1 MIDDLVRD
9 PAGAV
14 QMLLLMVPGLLLAV
28 TVHEVAH
35 GWVADRLGDPT
46 ARLAGRLTLNPLPHI
61 DPLGALAFVLAG
73 FGWAR
78 PVPVDARNLR
88 RPVRDMACVAVAG
101 PLSNFALAFVG
112 LVLLVLTSRLVES
125 PFVARPV
132 AGMLRYVYTFNLGL
146 AIFNLIPLPPL
157 DGGHFLPYFFPRRS
171 LAAPGAAGA
180 VRPAHPPAARLLRRH
195 PLHRRAPL
203 RPGQRPLPHGAARA
217 PLGRRRPPPGAV
229 GPGKHERARIS
240 RSGPFVVK
248 APATTY
254 SPAPLPAQYHRP
266 WRA

>member
-1 MIDDLVRD
+1 MIDDLLRD

-35 GWVADRLGDPT
+35 GWVAERLGDPT

-78 PVPVDARNLR
+78 PVPVNARNLR
-88 RPVRDMACVAVAG
+88 RPVRDMACVAAAG
-101 PLSNFALAFVG
+101 PLSNFLVAFLG
-112 LVLLVLTSRLVES
+112 LVLLVLTSRLVDA

-171 LAAPGAAGA
+171 WPLL
-180 VRPAHPPAARLLRRH
+180 ARLEQYG
-195 PLHRRAPL
+195 PLIL
-203 RPGQRPLPHGAARA
+203 LLLVFSGATRYI
-217 PLGRRRPPPGAV
+217 V
-229 GPGKHERARIS
+229 GPLFGLVNALYLTALRA
-240 RSGPFVVK
+240 
-248 APATTY
+248 
-254 SPAPLPAQYHRP
+254 LL
-266 WRA
+266 

>member
-1 MIDDLVRD
+1 MIDDLLRD

-35 GWVADRLGDPT
+35 GWVAERLGDPT

-78 PVPVDARNLR
+78 PVPVNARNLR
-88 RPVRDMACVAVAG
+88 RPVRDMACVAAAG
-101 PLSNFALAFVG
+101 PVSNFVVAFFG
-112 LVLLVLTSRLVES
+112 LVLLVLTARLVDS

-132 AGMLRYVYTFNLGL
+132 TGMLRFVYTFNLGL

-171 LAAPGAAGA
+171 WPLLARLEQYGPLILLLLVFSGATRYIVGPLFGLANALYLAA
-180 VRPAHPPAARLLRRH
+180 LRS
-195 PLHRRAPL
+195 L
-203 RPGQRPLPHGAARA
+203 
-217 PLGRRRPPPGAV
+217 
-229 GPGKHERARIS
+229 
-240 RSGPFVVK
+240 F
-248 APATTY
+248 
-254 SPAPLPAQYHRP
+254 
-266 WRA
+266 

>member
-1 MIDDLVRD
+1 MIDDFLRD

-14 QMLLLMVPGLLLAV
+14 QVLLLMIPGLLLAV

-78 PVPVDARNLR
+78 PVPVSARNLR
-88 RPVRDMACVAVAG
+88 RPVRDMAWVAAAG
-101 PLSNFALAFVG
+101 PLSNFLVAFLG
-112 LVLLVLTSRLVES
+112 LVALVLTSRVLDA

-132 AGMLRYVYTFNLGL
+132 AGMLRFVYTFNLGL

-171 LAAPGAAGA
+171 WPLL
-180 VRPAHPPAARLLRRH
+180 ARLEQYG
-195 PLHRRAPL
+195 PLIL
-203 RPGQRPLPHGAARA
+203 LLLVFSGATRYI
-217 PLGRRRPPPGAV
+217 V
-229 GPGKHERARIS
+229 GPLFGLVNALYLTAVAAI
-240 RSGPFVVK
+240 F
-248 APATTY
+248 
-254 SPAPLPAQYHRP
+254 
-266 WRA
+266 

>member
-1 MIDDLVRD
+1 MIDDLLRD

-78 PVPVDARNLR
+78 PVPVNARNLR
-88 RPVRDMACVAVAG
+88 RPVRDMALVAIAG
-101 PLSNFALAFVG
+101 PLSNFVTAFVG
-112 LVLLVLTSRLVES
+112 LVLLVITSRHLAD

-132 AGMLRYVYTFNLGL
+132 AGMLQFVYTFNLGL
-146 AIFNLIPLPPL
+146 GIFNLIPLPPL

-171 LAAPGAAGA
+171 WPLLARLEQYGPLILLLLVFSGATRYFLEPLRGLLNLLYISA
-180 VRPAHPPAARLLRRH
+180 VRALL
-195 PLHRRAPL
+195 
-203 RPGQRPLPHGAARA
+203 
-217 PLGRRRPPPGAV
+217 
-229 GPGKHERARIS
+229 
-240 RSGPFVVK
+240 
-248 APATTY
+248 
-254 SPAPLPAQYHRP
+254 
-266 WRA
+266 

>member
-1 MIDDLVRD
+1 MIDDFLRD

-14 QMLLLMVPGLLLAV
+14 QVLLLMIPGLLLAV

-78 PVPVDARNLR
+78 PVPVSARNLR
-88 RPVRDMACVAVAG
+88 RPVRDMAWVAAAG
-101 PLSNFALAFVG
+101 PLSNFLVAFLG
-112 LVLLVLTSRLVES
+112 LVLLVLVSRVLDA

-132 AGMLRYVYTFNLGL
+132 AGMLRFVYTFNLGL

-171 LAAPGAAGA
+171 WPLL
-180 VRPAHPPAARLLRRH
+180 ARLEQYGPFIL
-195 PLHRRAPL
+195 LL
-203 RPGQRPLPHGAARA
+203 LVFSGATRYI
-217 PLGRRRPPPGAV
+217 V
-229 GPGKHERARIS
+229 GPLFGLVNALYLT
-240 RSGPFVVK
+240 VV
-248 APATTY
+248 AAIF
-254 SPAPLPAQYHRP
+254 
-266 WRA
+266 